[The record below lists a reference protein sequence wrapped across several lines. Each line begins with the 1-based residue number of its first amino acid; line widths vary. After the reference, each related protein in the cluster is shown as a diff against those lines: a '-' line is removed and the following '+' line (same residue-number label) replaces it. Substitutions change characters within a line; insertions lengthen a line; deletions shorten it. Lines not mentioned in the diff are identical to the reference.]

1 MSSSLS
7 RKGSIMSMR
16 TLLSVLFLIST
27 SLLASPSVA
36 EAGLSKRASAAKR
49 AAAAKSCRQ
58 LAVRGCS
65 LHDHEHVI
73 SAGISHF
80 NSRGSCL
87 RRLNG
92 GITQIWRPAT
102 SRIEYRTVPGTPR
115 FRTVTRYRTIVRCGV
130 RIRIPYCKTIKIPG
144 TARRIAQ
151 RVHVPGAWVLHK
163 PVCSPRYGSR
173 FSFLQYPRN

>member
-1 MSSSLS
+1 
-7 RKGSIMSMR
+7 MSMR
-16 TLLSVLFLIST
+16 TLLSLLFLIST
-27 SLLASPSVA
+27 SLLAAPSVA
-36 EAGLSKRASAAKR
+36 EAGLSNRASAAKR
-49 AAAAKSCRQ
+49 VAASKGCRR
-58 LAVRGCS
+58 LDVRGCS
-65 LHDHEHVI
+65 LHGHQHVI
-73 SAGISHF
+73 SAGIFYF

-102 SRIEYRTVPGTPR
+102 TRIEYRMVPGTPR
-115 FRTVTRYRTIVRCGV
+115 FRTVTRYRTIVRGGV

-144 TARRIAQ
+144 ITRRIAQ

-173 FSFLQYPRN
+173 FSFLQSPRS